1 MGLRA
6 RILKPFPRKPFSPKA
21 LKEKVREIPDSV
33 AAG

>member
-21 LKEKVREIPDSV
+21 LKEKVREILDGA